1 MEQKKPRKPRIKK
14 ALDIKIDTKHV
25 DVDIK
30 RDASGVVDVIV
41 DVAGNKDLHY
51 HKDAEGKK
59 TFKIID
65 AHEYDFES
73 NGTSPHLP
81 KGSIWKITGEM
92 LKNFL
97 AKGLGKMIKK

>member
-1 MEQKKPRKPRIKK
+1 MEEKKPRKPRIKK
-14 ALDIKIDTKHV
+14 ALDVKIDTKHV
-25 DVDIK
+25 DVDIH
-30 RDASGVVDVIV
+30 RDASGVVDVII
-41 DVAGNKDLHY
+41 DTPLLDAHY

-81 KGSIWKITGEM
+81 KGSVWKITGEM

>member
-1 MEQKKPRKPRIKK
+1 MEEKKPRTPRKRK
-14 ALDIKIDTKHV
+14 ALDLKIDTKNV
-25 DVDIK
+25 DVTIH
-30 RDASGVVDVIV
+30 RDASGEVDVIIDTPIV
-41 DVAGNKDLHY
+41 DAHY

-73 NGTSPHLP
+73 NGNSPHLP
-81 KGSIWKITGEM
+81 KGSIWRITGEM

-97 AKGLGKMIKK
+97 AKGLGKHIK